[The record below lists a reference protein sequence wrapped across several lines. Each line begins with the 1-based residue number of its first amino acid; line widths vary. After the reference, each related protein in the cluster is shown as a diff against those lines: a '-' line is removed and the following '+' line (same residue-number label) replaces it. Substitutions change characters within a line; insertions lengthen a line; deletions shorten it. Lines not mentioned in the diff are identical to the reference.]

1 MDTDVILSDYAVLKV
16 PQQDYPRLDKTY
28 ILGQRQE
35 PFGCLCLTN
44 QKQFYMENY
53 PGMFVI
59 VDVKRE
65 KGIHILSIRPN
76 NTNPVETTYLTT
88 EEENRAIGNVG
99 ADGLLIIGCTTFNG
113 LAAYDGQCP
122 SCLANSTSRQFPLSF
137 EAHGQA
143 VSCSTCHRRYE
154 LNYSGTSSD
163 GTRLIEYRVWIEG
176 AFLRVTNG

>member
-1 MDTDVILSDYAVLKV
+1 MKKITAILSMIAL
-16 PQQDYPRLDKTY
+16 
-28 ILGQRQE
+28 LGCSSSEERYSSNYVCAFSFNTALHATSE
-35 PFGCLCLTN
+35 LTRTLTN
-44 QKQFYMENY
+44 

-65 KGIHILSIRPN
+65 KGIHRLSIRPN

-122 SCLANSTSRQFPLSF
+122 YCLANSTSRQFPLSF